1 MSPLAVISPLE
12 TSPVIHSDTT
22 NDLARKQNSYRQQTH
37 KQVENKTSIQTDGQ
51 KVPHQCTSESSRE
64 VAIVLLAEISNNITR
79 TARCPSQVVASYV
92 YVYYMSQ
99 IWSAAGLAIPA
110 RIVPL

>member
-1 MSPLAVISPLE
+1 MDRKYL
-12 TSPVIHSDTT
+12 T
-22 NDLARKQNSYRQQTH
+22 NAPQN
-37 KQVENKTSIQTDGQ
+37 
-51 KVPHQCTSESSRE
+51 HQE
-64 VAIVLLAEISNNITR
+64 IVLLAKISNNITR